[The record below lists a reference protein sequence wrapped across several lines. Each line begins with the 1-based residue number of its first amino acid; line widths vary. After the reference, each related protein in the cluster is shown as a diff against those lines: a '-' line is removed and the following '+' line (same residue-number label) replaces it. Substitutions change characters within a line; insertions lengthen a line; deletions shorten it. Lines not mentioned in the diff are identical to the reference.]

1 MQSKL
6 DQLLEAF
13 DKVVNEPWSSA
24 LSGQE
29 RIWFL
34 VYDPAEQRKVDFR
47 LGDFEASTLK
57 AGKKWK
63 SISLK
68 KCFPSW
74 MVNHEYKEGYFK
86 NPKYIID
93 QLEAEFIPYAIEFLK
108 NELRNTEQD
117 PDTLIAIQDVSSL
130 FGFLRLSEILKS
142 CDKDFKGR
150 MLIFFPGEFEHNH
163 YRLLDARDGWD
174 YLARPITL

>member
-1 MQSKL
+1 MATRIDL
-6 DQLLEAF
+6 LLEAYE
-13 DKVVNEPWSSA
+13 KVLNEPWASA

-34 VYDPAEQRKVDFR
+34 VYDPAEQRKVELR
-47 LGDFEASTLK
+47 IGDFETLAIK

-68 KCFPSW
+68 NCFPSW
-74 MVNHEYKEGYFK
+74 MANHEYNEDYFN
-86 NPKYIID
+86 NPEFILD
-93 QLEAEFIPYAIEFLK
+93 QLEAEFIPFAILFLK
-108 NELRNTEQD
+108 NELNNIEQD
-117 PDTLIAIQDVSSL
+117 EFTLIALKDVSAL
-130 FGFLRLSEILKS
+130 FGFARLSEILKS
-142 CDKDFKGR
+142 SVRDIKGR
-150 MLIFFPGEFEHNH
+150 LLIFFPGEFEHNH